1 VNTIQI
7 LILAA
12 VQGVTEFLPVSS
24 SGHLVIVESLMNTN
38 VNIPDVNIFLHAGT
52 LLSILVFYW
61 NRIWKLVSEDSRVVG
76 LLIVGTIP
84 AVIAGLVIKRL
95 FGHVLES
102 PMIAGFMLPITGL
115 MLLWIATR
123 EVGKEAYEGLT
134 YKSALLIGLFQAIA
148 ILPGISRSGS
158 TIVAG
163 LIVGLKRE
171 AAATFSFLLAIPVI
185 AGATVLEIKDMMG
198 SSALQTDLSILL
210 LGAFF
215 AFVVGLV
222 SLSWLIRWIEKGKL
236 HYFAY
241 WCIPLGVCIIGWQLA
256 QTLLI
261 DKV

>member
-1 VNTIQI
+1 MNAIQI

-38 VNIPDVNIFLHAGT
+38 VNITDVNIFLHAGT

-61 NRIWKLVSEDSRVVG
+61 HRIWKLVAEDSRVIG
-76 LLIVGTIP
+76 LLVVGTIP
-84 AVIAGLVIKRL
+84 AVIAGLVIKKS
-95 FGHVLES
+95 FEHVLES
-102 PMIAGFMLPITGL
+102 PMMAGLMLPITGL
-115 MLLWIATR
+115 MLLWIASR

-163 LIVGLKRE
+163 LIVGLRRE

-185 AGATVLEIKDMMG
+185 AGATVLELKELLG
-198 SSALQTDLSILL
+198 SHSLQTDLSI
-210 LGAFF
+210 
-215 AFVVGLV
+215 
-222 SLSWLIRWIEKGKL
+222 
-236 HYFAY
+236 
-241 WCIPLGVCIIGWQLA
+241 
-256 QTLLI
+256 
-261 DKV
+261 